1 MSPREGRKGASDMQ
15 KTRDSRTFLA
25 WLLAA
30 LAALALLLGY
40 SHLYGDSWLSS
51 DDSSEMILSHIL
63 AGEGGILT
71 ENWYYSTE
79 LRVLNTQLVWS
90 ALFRLSDRWHLVRLA
105 GTAVSLVAMCLC
117 IWLLC
122 R

>member
-1 MSPREGRKGASDMQ
+1 MQ

-30 LAALALLLGY
+30 LAELALLLGY

-63 AGEGGILT
+63 AG
-71 ENWYYSTE
+71 
-79 LRVLNTQLVWS
+79 RVGS
-90 ALFRLSDRWHLVRLA
+90 
-105 GTAVSLVAMCLC
+105 
-117 IWLLC
+117 
-122 R
+122 

>member
-1 MSPREGRKGASDMQ
+1 MQ

-51 DDSSEMILSHIL
+51 DDSSEMILSRIL

-71 ENWYYSTE
+71 ENWHYSTE

-90 ALFRLSDRWHLVRLA
+90 APRCGVAAALPLA
-105 GTAVSLVAMCLC
+105 RSFGRRRG
-117 IWLLC
+117 IW
-122 R
+122 